1 MNNRFIKHFLVI
13 GGGTF
18 ISMIIGFL
26 TTPIITRIV
35 NPIEYGQYSIFTMYS
50 NMALMVLC
58 LGLDQAMVRFLR
70 TGNTRIPAWI
80 VVEMPKIS
88 NLWSI
93 DCLSIGNGFV
103 NDWSDTI

>member
-1 MNNRFIKHFLVI
+1 MNNKFIKHFLVI

-50 NMALMVLC
+50 SMALMVLC
-58 LGLDQAMVRFLR
+58 LGLDQAMVRFFYEQETLEYR
-70 TGNTRIPAWI
+70 RG
-80 VVEMPKIS
+80 
-88 NLWSI
+88 
-93 DCLSIGNGFV
+93 CC
-103 NDWSDTI
+103 